1 VAVEK
6 VVRSD
11 ISNEVV
17 AEDQVVKVTISF
29 GGRPPRQPPREFDA
43 AENEIRD
50 WIKIS
55 REKGR
60 GRSRARRRTT
70 GSDDE

>member
-11 ISNEVV
+11 ISKELVP
-17 AEDQVVKVTISF
+17 EEQVVKVTITF

-50 WIKIS
+50 WIEIS

-60 GRSRARRRTT
+60 GRGRGRRRKTS
-70 GSDDE
+70 SDD

>member
-1 VAVEK
+1 MAVEK

-11 ISNEVV
+11 ISEEVV
-17 AEDQVVKVTISF
+17 PEDQVVKVTITF
-29 GGRPPRQPPREFDA
+29 GGRPPRQPAREFDA
-43 AENEIRD
+43 AESEIRD

-60 GRSRARRRTT
+60 GRSRGRRRNT
-70 GSDDE
+70 SPDE